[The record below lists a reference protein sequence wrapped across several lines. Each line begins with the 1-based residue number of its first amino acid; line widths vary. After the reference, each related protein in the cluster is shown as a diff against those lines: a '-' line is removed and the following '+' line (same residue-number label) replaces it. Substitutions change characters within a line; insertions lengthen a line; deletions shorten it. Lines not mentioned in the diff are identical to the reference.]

1 MITLRFCLKNHSF
14 LALQEEIFNNLT
26 KAAEANG
33 HFKVYDHK
41 NLPSQW
47 HMQNKRRMG
56 PILAVSDLKYAFH
69 DMITTAEY
77 YEKEYNISSKAW
89 LSYTS
94 Q

>member
-77 YEKEYNISSKAW
+77 YEKEYNISSKA
-89 LSYTS
+89 
-94 Q
+94 